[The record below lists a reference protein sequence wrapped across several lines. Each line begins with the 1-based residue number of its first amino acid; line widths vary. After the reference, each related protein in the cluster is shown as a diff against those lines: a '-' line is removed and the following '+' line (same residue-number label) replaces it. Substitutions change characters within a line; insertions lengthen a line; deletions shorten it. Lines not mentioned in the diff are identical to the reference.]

1 MPRRY
6 DKSDLRAEVNS
17 AKMSTDK
24 LRKELGLRK
33 PKVEIK
39 GWKLP
44 YEVLAARGRPKVTE
58 ESKPAKLSKPQTQQV
73 KKFKPK
79 PKPTGIQFKKAF

>member
-33 PKVEIK
+33 DKIEIK

-44 YEVLAARGRPKVTE
+44 YEVLAARGRPKVVE
-58 ESKPAKLSKPQTQQV
+58 EPKPAKPQWQQTN
-73 KKFKPK
+73 KFKPK
-79 PKPTGIQFKKAF
+79 PKPKSTGIQFKKAF

>member
-6 DKSDLRAEVNS
+6 DKSDLRAEANS

-58 ESKPAKLSKPQTQQV
+58 QPKPAKPETRQV

>member
-6 DKSDLRAEVNS
+6 DKSDLRAEANS

-33 PKVEIK
+33 DRVEIK

-44 YEVLAARGRPKVTE
+44 YEVLAARGRPQVVE
-58 ESKPAKLSKPQTQQV
+58 EPKPAKPQVQQT

>member
-24 LRKELGLRK
+24 MRKDLGLKK
-33 PKVEIK
+33 PRIEIQ

-44 YEVLAARGRPKVTE
+44 YEVLAARGRPQVVE
-58 ESKPAKLSKPQTQQV
+58 QPKPARPQAQQT

-79 PKPTGIQFKKAF
+79 PKSTGIQFKKAF

>member
-6 DKSDLRAEVNS
+6 DKSDLRAESNG

-33 PKVEIK
+33 AYTQIAA
-39 GWKLP
+39 WSQP
-44 YEVLAARGRPKVTE
+44 YEVLAARGRTIPV
-58 ESKPAKLSKPQTQQV
+58 QQ
-73 KKFKPK
+73 PK
-79 PKPTGIQFKKAF
+79 PKQVQQPVYKPKFNKLKPKNKQEFKKAF